1 MIGNLF
7 AGLPG
12 SIPEELFETLVI
24 GDHFRLERIIAFGH
38 ATPAGQWYD
47 QEVEEWVV
55 LLSGGA
61 SLLFEGE
68 SEVVEMRPG
77 DYIQIP
83 AHRRHRVEWTA
94 AGEKPFGSQCTTS
107 HVTASWP
114 IRSWA
119 ANRRRWS
126 LASDE
131 GGVHRW
137 LTFSPVTEGYQ
148 RYAGGTALSFV
159 YVRSHSLLCVN
170 LMS

>member
-83 AHRRHRVEWTA
+83 AHRRHRIEWTA
-94 AGEKPFGSQCTTS
+94 AGEKTVWLAVHYQPCNGKLADPKLGGQQKALESS
-107 HVTASWP
+107 
-114 IRSWA
+114 IR
-119 ANRRRWS
+119 
-126 LASDE
+126 
-131 GGVHRW
+131 
-137 LTFSPVTEGYQ
+137 
-148 RYAGGTALSFV
+148 
-159 YVRSHSLLCVN
+159 
-170 LMS
+170 

>member
-94 AGEKPFGSQCTTS
+94 AGEKTVWLAVHYQPCNGKLADSKLGGQQKALES
-107 HVTASWP
+107 S
-114 IRSWA
+114 IR
-119 ANRRRWS
+119 
-126 LASDE
+126 
-131 GGVHRW
+131 
-137 LTFSPVTEGYQ
+137 
-148 RYAGGTALSFV
+148 
-159 YVRSHSLLCVN
+159 
-170 LMS
+170 